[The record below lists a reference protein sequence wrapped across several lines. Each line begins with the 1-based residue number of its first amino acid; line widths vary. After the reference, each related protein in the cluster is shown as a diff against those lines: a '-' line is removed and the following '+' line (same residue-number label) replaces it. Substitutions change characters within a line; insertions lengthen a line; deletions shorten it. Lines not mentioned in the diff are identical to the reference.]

1 MLLLKITDVKSFMS
15 KLLIKNVFDNFLMSE
30 LEIRTFSLFQIDGK
44 LNQEWF
50 DTDELEILQDK
61 DYVKWEKVR
70 PLVYQMVKGSKVPGS
85 MKIVL
90 LLSTENKYRI
100 LNRMQQNQMVE
111 EVSQFFLNM
120 KFEKGEMFL
129 TTGVSYKIFT
139 MDKTMQQQWELDLK
153 KFLKYYEIE
162 FEEIF

>member
-1 MLLLKITDVKSFMS
+1 MS

-100 LNRMQQNQMVE
+100 LNRMQQNQTVD

-139 MDKTMQQQWELDLK
+139 MDKTMQEQWELDLK

-162 FEEIF
+162 FEEIS

>member
-1 MLLLKITDVKSFMS
+1 MS

-100 LNRMQQNQMVE
+100 LNRMQQNQTVD

-120 KFEKGEMFL
+120 KFEKGERIL

-139 MDKTMQQQWELDLK
+139 MDKTMQEQWELDLK

-162 FEEIF
+162 FEEIS

>member
-50 DTDELEILQDK
+50 DTDELEMLQDK

-100 LNRMQQNQMVE
+100 LNRMQQNQMAE

>member
-50 DTDELEILQDK
+50 DTDELEMLQDK

-100 LNRMQQNQMVE
+100 LNRMQQNQMAE

-162 FEEIF
+162 FEEIS

>member
-50 DTDELEILQDK
+50 DTDELEMLQDK

-100 LNRMQQNQMVE
+100 LNRMQQNQTAE

>member
-100 LNRMQQNQMVE
+100 LNRMQQNQTVD

-139 MDKTMQQQWELDLK
+139 MDKTMHEQWELDLK

-162 FEEIF
+162 FEEIS

>member
-100 LNRMQQNQMVE
+100 LNRMQQNQTVD

-139 MDKTMQQQWELDLK
+139 MDKTMQEQWELDLK

-162 FEEIF
+162 FEEIS